1 MSQLASLVHRVH
13 NRTRPANPIA
23 MKIFD
28 DQAKK
33 PRALDKMKNIFSRFP
48 ALIRRVKAATS
59 AMSRSAL

>member
-28 DQAKK
+28 DQKKK
-33 PRALDKMKNIFSRFP
+33 PRALDKMKNIYIGR
-48 ALIRRVKAATS
+48 LKAATS
-59 AMSRSAL
+59 ATPRSAL